1 MNWELFYKTG
11 ASVLGAIVGWLFGGW
26 NPMLQVLFAFVVF
39 DYISGL
45 IASGT
50 EGKLNSKIGFIGIFK
65 KIMIFMLVAVGHMID
80 KTVGQ
85 GHLIG
90 DGIVFFYL
98 ANELL
103 SIIENAGRAG
113 INVPDVLKNAVQI
126 LQGKGDK

>member
-50 EGKLNSKIGFIGIFK
+50 EGKLNSKIGIYRDFQKDHDIY
-65 KIMIFMLVAVGHMID
+65 AC
-80 KTVGQ
+80 
-85 GHLIG
+85 
-90 DGIVFFYL
+90 
-98 ANELL
+98 
-103 SIIENAGRAG
+103 SGR
-113 INVPDVLKNAVQI
+113 PYD
-126 LQGKGDK
+126 

>member
-1 MNWELFYKTG
+1 
-11 ASVLGAIVGWLFGGW
+11 
-26 NPMLQVLFAFVVF
+26 
-39 DYISGL
+39 
-45 IASGT
+45 
-50 EGKLNSKIGFIGIFK
+50 
-65 KIMIFMLVAVGHMID
+65 MIFMLVAVGHMID